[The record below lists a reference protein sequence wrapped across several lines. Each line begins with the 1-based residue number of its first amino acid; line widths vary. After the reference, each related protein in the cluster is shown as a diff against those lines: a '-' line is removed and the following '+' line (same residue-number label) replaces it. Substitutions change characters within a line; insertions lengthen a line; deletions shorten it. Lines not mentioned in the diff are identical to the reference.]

1 MGARDR
7 KGTMQYSLISRVLE
21 KVLAKA
27 ARKGTMQL
35 VLKDNYAL
43 GYLFQGAFYEANLDK
58 KGFALLKEAVAAV
71 NKLSDI
77 PESKEDEL
85 SLALELIGES
95 IFTIVA
101 TADTLPHAS
110 TPDLRS
116 IIECSEF
123 LDGAIPYFANATGY
137 GWKVEERLRKVT
149 SMAITYSIPFALDSM
164 VAKLKEIQE
173 SKEEDIASRIF
184 LAVNIKSIASAMHLI
199 PRSEYSKIEYL
210 DDGLSFL
217 SQ

>member
-1 MGARDR
+1 
-7 KGTMQYSLISRVLE
+7 MQYSLISRVLE

-43 GYLFQGAFYEANLDK
+43 GYLFQGAFYEAKLDN
-58 KGFALLKEAVAAV
+58 KGFALLKEAVAVV
-71 NKLSDI
+71 NKLSNM

-85 SLALELIGES
+85 SLALELISES

-101 TADTLPHAS
+101 AADTLPHAS
-110 TPDLRS
+110 TPDLQS

-123 LDGAIPYFANATGY
+123 LDRAIPYFANATGY
-137 GWKVEERLRKVT
+137 GWKVEERLQKVT

-173 SKEEDIASRIF
+173 SKEEDTVSRIV
-184 LAVNIKSIASAMHLI
+184 LTVNIKCIASAMHLI

-210 DDGLSFL
+210 NDGLSSL

>member
-1 MGARDR
+1 
-7 KGTMQYSLISRVLE
+7 MQYSLISRVLE

-43 GYLFQGAFYEANLDK
+43 GYLFQGAFYEAKFDN
-58 KGFALLKEAVAAV
+58 KGFALLKEAVAVV
-71 NKLSDI
+71 NKLSNM
-77 PESKEDEL
+77 PESKKAEL
-85 SLALELIGES
+85 SHVLGLISES
-95 IFTIVA
+95 AFTILA

-123 LDGAIPYFANATGY
+123 LDEAIPYFANATGY
-137 GWKVEERLRKVT
+137 GWKVEKQLRKVT
-149 SMAITYSIPFALDSM
+149 SMAIMYSIPFALDPM

-173 SKEEDIASRIF
+173 SKEEDTVSRIV
-184 LAVNIKSIASAMHLI
+184 LTANIKCIASAMYLI
-199 PRSEYSKIEYL
+199 PRSEYSKIKYL
-210 DDGLSFL
+210 NDGLSFL

>member
-1 MGARDR
+1 
-7 KGTMQYSLISRVLE
+7 MQYSLISRVLE

-43 GYLFQGAFYEANLDK
+43 GYLFQGALYEANLDK

-71 NKLSDI
+71 NKLSDT
-77 PESKEDEL
+77 PESKEAEL
-85 SLALELIGES
+85 SLGLELIGES

-101 TADTLPHAS
+101 AADTLPNAS

-123 LDGAIPYFANATGY
+123 LDRAIPYFANATGY
-137 GWKVEERLRKVT
+137 GWKTEGSLRRIT

-173 SKEEDIASRIF
+173 SKEEDTVSRIF

-199 PRSEYSKIEYL
+199 PRSEYSKLEYL
-210 DDGLSFL
+210 NDGLSFL
-217 SQ
+217 SQDNEK

>member
-1 MGARDR
+1 
-7 KGTMQYSLISRVLE
+7 MQYSLISRVLE

-27 ARKGTMQL
+27 ARKETMQL

-58 KGFALLKEAVAAV
+58 KGFALLKEATAIIDD
-71 NKLSDI
+71 LEHMPRIEQD
-77 PESKEDEL
+77 
-85 SLALELIGES
+85 SLRLITLDRISGA

-101 TADTLPHAS
+101 AADTLPNAS
-110 TPDLRS
+110 TPDLQS
-116 IIECSEF
+116 ILQCSQF
-123 LDGAIPYFANATGY
+123 LDEAIPYFANATGY
-137 GWKVEERLRKVT
+137 GWKTEGSLRRIT

-173 SKEEDIASRIF
+173 SKEKDIVSRIF
-184 LAVNIKSIASAMHLI
+184 LEVGIKGIANAMYLI

-210 DDGLSFL
+210 NDGLSFL
-217 SQ
+217 SQDNEK

>member
-1 MGARDR
+1 MIFREESDG
-7 KGTMQYSLISRVLE
+7 KYVQGVLF
-21 KVLAKA
+21 
-27 ARKGTMQL
+27 
-35 VLKDNYAL
+35 
-43 GYLFQGAFYEANLDK
+43 FQGDGPLYEAKLDEEC
-58 KGFALLKEAVAAV
+58 FALLKKATAIIAE
-71 NKLSDI
+71 LEHMPRI
-77 PESKEDEL
+77 KEDRSRL
-85 SLALELIGES
+85 IALDEIDGT

-210 DDGLSFL
+210 NDGLSFL

>member
-1 MGARDR
+1 
-7 KGTMQYSLISRVLE
+7 MQYSLISRVLE

-43 GYLFQGAFYEANLDK
+43 GYLFQGALYEANLDK

-71 NKLSDI
+71 NKLSDT
-77 PESKEDEL
+77 PESKEAEL
-85 SLALELIGES
+85 SLGLELIGES

-101 TADTLPHAS
+101 AAADTLPNAS
-110 TPDLRS
+110 TPDLQS
-116 IIECSEF
+116 ILQCSQF
-123 LDGAIPYFANATGY
+123 LDEAIPYFANATGY
-137 GWKVEERLRKVT
+137 GWKTEGSLRRIT

-173 SKEEDIASRIF
+173 SKEKDIVSRIF
-184 LAVNIKSIASAMHLI
+184 LEVGIKGIANAMYLI

-210 DDGLSFL
+210 NDGLSFL
-217 SQ
+217 SQDNEK